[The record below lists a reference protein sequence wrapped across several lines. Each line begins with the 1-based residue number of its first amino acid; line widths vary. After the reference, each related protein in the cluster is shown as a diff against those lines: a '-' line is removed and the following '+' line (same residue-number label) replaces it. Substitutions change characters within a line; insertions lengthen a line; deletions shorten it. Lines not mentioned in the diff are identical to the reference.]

1 MGTVGMCV
9 TLSLSLMP
17 TTAQKLHGIP
27 LIIYKSREKSRKLDL
42 TNENINHLYVSKL

>member
-17 TTAQKLHGIP
+17 TTAQKPHGVP